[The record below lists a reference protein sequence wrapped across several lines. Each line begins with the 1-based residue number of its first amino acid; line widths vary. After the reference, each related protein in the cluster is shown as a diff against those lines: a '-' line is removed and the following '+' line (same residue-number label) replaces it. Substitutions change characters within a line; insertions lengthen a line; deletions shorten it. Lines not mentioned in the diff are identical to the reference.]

1 MPLLASL
8 THAELRR
15 RLHEGELVLRTGP
28 FTTRIRSDIAQV
40 SDGLARLYAAHPV
53 EDADSFAD
61 FQVNLLRSSGWR
73 RWIRPQV
80 LFDHG
85 GNAPFTPLPLGQ
97 SQPMFEWVMNWC
109 VSNHAH
115 SYLIV
120 HAAVLERNGRAL
132 ILPAPPGS
140 GKSTLCAA
148 LAMRGWRLLSDELA
162 LVRCA
167 DGQLAP
173 LVRPVSLKNKSL
185 DVIRA
190 FAPEARFGLPVG
202 GTIKGTIGHLAP
214 PAASVAR
221 ADEPALAAWVV
232 FPRFEAGAATSL
244 TPVSKAQTFMR
255 LIDNAFNYALLG
267 ERGFEVLAR
276 LVDDCEGSD
285 FVYSRLDEA
294 IALFD
299 GMSAEA
305 P

>member
-1 MPLLASL
+1 MSLLASL
-8 THAELRR
+8 TRAELRR
-15 RLHEGELVLRTGP
+15 RLREGELVLRTGP
-28 FTTRIRSDIAQV
+28 FTTRIRSDIALV
-40 SDGLARLYAAHPV
+40 GEGLARLYAAHAI

-61 FQVNLLRSSGWR
+61 FQVNLLRSGGWR

-80 LFDHG
+80 LFDQG
-85 GNAPFTPLPLGQ
+85 GDAPFTPLPLAQ

-109 VSNHAH
+109 ISNHAH
-115 SYLIV
+115 GYLIV
-120 HAAVLERNGRAL
+120 HAAVLEKHGRAL

-162 LVRCA
+162 LVRCT
-167 DGQLAP
+167 DGLLAP
-173 LVRPVSLKNKSL
+173 LVRPVSLKNASL

-190 FAPEARFGLPVG
+190 FAPEARFGLPVE

-221 ADEPALAAWVV
+221 ADEPARAAWVV

-244 TPVSKAQTFMR
+244 TPVPKARTFMR

-267 ERGFEVLAR
+267 QRGFEVLAQ

-285 FVYSRLDEA
+285 FVYSSLDEA

-299 GMSAEA
+299 GLAGDA

>member
-8 THAELRR
+8 TRAELRR
-15 RLHEGELVLRTGP
+15 RLGSGELVLRTGP
-28 FTTRIRSDIAQV
+28 FTTRIRSDIALV
-40 SDGLARLYAAHPV
+40 DEGLARLYAAHTI

-61 FQVNLLRSSGWR
+61 FQVNLLRSRGWR

-80 LFDHG
+80 LFDQG
-85 GNAPFTPLPLGQ
+85 GAAPFTPLPLAQ

-109 VSNHAH
+109 ISNHAH
-115 SYLIV
+115 GYLIV
-120 HAAVLERNGRAL
+120 HAAVLEKHGRAL

-167 DGQLAP
+167 DGLLAP
-173 LVRPVSLKNKSL
+173 LVRPVSLKNASL

-190 FAPEARFGLPVG
+190 FAPEARFGLPVE

-214 PAASVAR
+214 PAASVVR
-221 ADEPALAAWVV
+221 ADEPARAAWVV
-232 FPRFEAGAATSL
+232 FPRFEAGAATGL
-244 TPVSKAQTFMR
+244 TPVPKARTFMR

-267 ERGFEVLAR
+267 QRGFEVLAQ

-285 FVYSRLDEA
+285 FVYSNLDEA

-299 GMSAEA
+299 GLAGEA

>member
-8 THAELRR
+8 TRAELRR
-15 RLHEGELVLRTGP
+15 RLGEGELVLRTGP
-28 FTTRIRSDIAQV
+28 FTTRIRSDIALV
-40 SDGLARLYAAHPV
+40 DEGLARLYAAHSV

-61 FQVNLLRSSGWR
+61 FQVNLLRSRGWR

-80 LFDHG
+80 LFDQG
-85 GNAPFTPLPLGQ
+85 GDAPFTPLPLAQ

-109 VSNHAH
+109 ISNHAH
-115 SYLIV
+115 GYLIV
-120 HAAVLERNGRAL
+120 HAAVLEKHGRAV

-167 DGQLAP
+167 DGLLAP
-173 LVRPVSLKNKSL
+173 LVRPVSLKNASL

-190 FAPEARFGLPVG
+190 FAPEARFGLPVE

-221 ADEPALAAWVV
+221 ADEPARAAWVV

-244 TPVSKAQTFMR
+244 TPVPKARTFMR

-267 ERGFEVLAR
+267 QRGFEVLAQ

-285 FVYSRLDEA
+285 FVYSSLDEA

-299 GMSAEA
+299 GLAGDAS
-305 P
+305 